1 MKRFTKLLLTMAML
15 VGVSLSTFAERFS
28 YTFAGQTVYYERTEN
43 YTARVDYCPVTVS
56 GGVAIPDEV
65 AYYGTVWGPVTA
77 VASYAFE
84 DCINITAVSLPASVT
99 SIGAYAFKNCT
110 SLTSVMLTASNERV
124 DFSLY
129 AFDGC
134 SDEVYNSYD
143 NAFYIGTGAN
153 PYLYL
158 MKAASTNITS
168 CQIHPD
174 CKYINGD
181 AFRNCD
187 KLTEISIPN
196 TITYIGGHAFDGCT
210 SLTSIIIPG
219 SVTEIS
225 GSAFKGC
232 SSLASLTLNSGVTT
246 IGYQAFN
253 GCSSLTTV
261 TVPRSV
267 TSIGSAAFGGCSA
280 LESIT
285 LPFVGSAAIT
295 SIDVDRYPFG
305 YIFGTTSFE
314 GAVETKQYYKKAGEG
329 SSRSVVYYI
338 PSLLKTVTIDVAA
351 ANDVA
356 IMENAF
362 INCTELTS
370 VSLNQVTSIEKYAF
384 EGCTSLTTITV
395 PQSVTSIARGAFRG
409 CMALETMTL
418 PFPGTQ
424 KYTPDMVETELSEN
438 NGALANGNTGLE
450 CGFLFGTIF
459 QSGNW
464 DPDKLPSTLRTVTF
478 TNCEYL
484 PYNTFH
490 HNANYSDWNITS
502 VTLPNNL
509 ITIGEKAFS
518 NCPGLTSVTIP
529 SNVTTVGENAYEGCA
544 SVTSITTGC
553 TVDLSATKLTF
564 SKDGF
569 NYRVLNKSTVEL
581 TGSSNTTG
589 TVTIPAT
596 VTCGNTFT
604 VISIAEYAFGNGF
617 SNVNLISVPE
627 TVSTIGSHAF
637 SNVPLL
643 FYTGTAEGSPW
654 GALAL
659 CHVIDEDFAYSDAE
673 KTQLVG
679 YLGTGGD
686 VVVPNTVTEIHPATF
701 KNCVGLTSVKIPSS
715 VTSISGSAFSGCT
728 NLTKVT
734 LNNNAI
740 ASKAYT
746 SSSNFKTIFGSQ
758 VEEYVLGEDVTSIGD
773 YAFYGC
779 TSLTS
784 ITIPEIVTSIGEH
797 AFWGCTGLISITI
810 PEDVISIGESAFN
823 GCTGLT
829 SVTIPKNV
837 TSIGA
842 YAFSNCS
849 NAQEFV
855 FEGETP
861 PTFGGSYLF
870 EDSTCPIYV
879 PNASAVTAYKAAV
892 GSRYASRVT
901 IMPVT
906 IIVDGIKY
914 DLQNDGTFAVVANNY
929 SDEIII
935 PSSIDYNGVATAVTS
950 IAANAFENCVGLTTV
965 TIPSSVTSIESDAF
979 SGCTNLTK
987 VTLNSNAIAS
997 KTYTSSS
1004 NLTTI
1009 FGSQVEEYVLGE
1021 DVASIGSYAFYGCT
1035 GLPSVTIPSNVT
1047 SVGGSAF
1054 GGCTNLTK
1062 VTINSNAVA
1071 SKTYTS
1077 SSSFKTIFGTQVTE
1091 YVLGEDVTSIG
1102 GYAFNGC
1109 TGLTS
1114 ITIPEGVTSIGG
1126 SAFDGCTNLT
1136 SIHIPEGVTEIGG
1149 YAFNRCTGLTSVTIP
1164 SSVTTIV
1171 GSAFYYCDNLKKVTI
1186 NSNAIASK
1194 TYTYNSNLGNIF
1206 GQQVTEYVLGDDV
1219 TSIGEYAFDAC
1230 TGLTSV
1236 TIPEGITSIGGSAF
1250 YSCTGLTSITI
1261 PEGITTIDDHTFYNC
1276 KKLTSITI
1284 PENVTSIGNSA
1295 FEDCK
1300 NVQMFV
1306 FERETPPAFGSDVF
1320 KNSTCPIYVPNIS
1333 AVTAYKAADN
1343 MNSYESRVTIVP
1355 TFVVVDGVKYQLQDD
1370 ETFAVVANNYSG
1382 EIVIRDSVEYNGV
1395 ATVVSSIAENVFRNC
1410 TGLTSVTIPNTITSI
1425 RNDEFSGCT
1434 NLTKVILN
1442 SNAIASKGYLSSLN
1456 LGTKFGQQVT
1466 EYVLGENV
1474 TSIGGFAFYDCTGL
1488 TKISIPKTVTTVGA
1502 YAFENCTGLTAIY
1515 IEGDADFSNTE
1526 LEFEHDGFKYRVLTK
1541 NTVAVL
1547 ANSYSGDVVIPE
1559 TVTFGNTFTVKVIV
1573 ADAFSNCTDLTSI
1586 SIPET
1591 VTDLGSFKNCT
1602 NLTSITIPESVTTI
1616 SRNAFS
1622 GCDNLETVI
1631 CNSNNGNFSEITS
1644 LKTAIL
1650 GNSVTTLP
1658 SFYQC
1663 TNLSSITI
1671 PESVTE
1677 IGNKQLYYCK
1687 SLPSLTIPKSVTTIG
1702 NEAFYGCSNLQEII
1716 FEKETPPTFGSS
1728 VFSGSSCPI
1737 YVPNASA
1744 VTAYKAA
1751 ENMDWYASRVKIM
1764 PATLIVDGITYEL
1777 QNDGTFA
1784 VVANNN
1790 SGDVVIRESVDF
1802 NGVATAVTSIAANAF
1817 KDCTDLTAVTIPSSV
1832 TSIESDAFNGCTNL
1846 TKVTINSNALASKT
1860 HTSGSNFK
1868 TIFGSQVTEY
1878 VLGEEVTKIGDY
1890 AFYNYS
1896 GLKSVTIPEG
1906 VTSIGERA
1914 FRDCIGLTSIN
1925 IPEAVTSIGSY
1936 AFYDCS
1942 GLKSVTI
1949 PEGVPSIGEYTFYYC
1964 SGLTSI
1970 TIPESVRSIGN
1981 YAFYHCSNAQEF
1993 VLEGETPP
2001 TFGNYVFE
2009 DSSCPIYVPTADA
2022 VTAYKAKENMS
2033 SYASRVTIM
2042 PTFVV
2047 VDGVKYQL
2055 QDDGT
2060 FAVVANNYS
2069 GEVNT
2074 IRESIDYN
2082 GVATAVTSIAS
2093 SAFKDCT
2100 DLTAVTIP
2108 SSITLIMGDAFTG
2121 CTNLTKVT
2129 INSNTIASKT
2139 YTSSYNLGTIF
2150 GQQVTE
2156 YVLDE
2161 GLTSIGGYAFYDC
2174 TGLTSI
2180 TIPEN
2185 VTSIGVSAFLGC
2197 TGLKSVTI
2205 PEGVTSIGG
2214 SAFHVCTG
2222 LTSVTIPE
2230 SVTEMGYG
2238 VFYNCSNLQEV
2249 VFEGETPPTFGTF
2262 MFYGTSCPIYVP
2274 TEDAV
2279 TAYKKAENMSGYAS
2293 RVKIIPTY
2301 VVVDGIRY
2309 LLKDDGTFAVVA
2321 NNYSGDVVIPSSIDY
2336 NGEETAVTSIGKRAF
2351 YNCEGLTSITIPES
2365 ITSIDDNAFTGCTGL
2380 TSIIINSDASSSF
2393 RYSAGLYFIKDGIKY
2408 HVLDKDNVSV
2418 VANSYSGEV
2427 VIPDSVTFGNTFKIT
2442 SIESKAFDGCTDLT
2456 KVTLNSNAIASKKYT
2471 NSYNL
2476 GTIFGQQVT
2485 EYVLGET
2492 VTSIGEYAFY
2502 GCANMTSVTIPENVT
2517 SIGYYAFYNCSG
2529 LSSVTIPDGVTSI
2542 NNDVFSGCTGLT
2554 SVTIPE
2560 GVTEIARY
2568 AFKGCTG
2575 LTEVTIPSNI
2585 TSINGDA
2592 FNGCSNLTKVTLNSN
2607 AIASWSYTSSY
2618 NLGSKFGTQ
2627 VTEYVLGESVTSIG
2641 NNAFYGCANL
2651 TSVTIPEGVTSINYS
2666 AFYDC
2671 TGLTSITIP
2680 ESVTSIGYYVFQGC
2694 TGLTS
2699 VTINSD
2705 ADLGDAYLYIIKD
2718 GIKYNVLDKNSVKVV
2733 SNSYSG
2739 NVEIPQ
2745 TIIAGNTFNVTT
2757 IDGYAFYNCTD
2768 LTSVTIPES
2777 VTSIGYAAFENCS
2790 SAQEFVFE
2798 GETPPTVGN
2807 YVFYGSSCPI
2817 YVPNASAV
2825 TAYKSAN
2832 NMSNY
2837 ASRVQVMPIY
2847 TIDVVANNDEYG
2859 TVSGSGTYDARIT
2872 PTVTISATAVEPY
2885 QFAYWNED
2893 GSTEATRTIIL
2904 YQNATYTAVFKRA
2917 VTISNITVSEKVYDG
2932 TTSAQ
2937 INYTTEGILE
2947 GDDVTVTCTAS
2958 FDDENVGEEKTVT
2971 LHFELEGEDA
2981 SNYAIAAETTELKS
2995 AITAYTSVEVTITE
3009 NGGTETYDGTEKMVT
3024 GYVVEINTDLYTESD
3039 FTFSGTA
3046 EVKGTNAG
3054 TYEMNIV
3061 ASDFEN
3067 INDNFANVTFTVVD
3081 GTLEIE
3087 KSTETP
3093 NMPEVTAETRLL
3105 NITDVALPEGWA
3117 WADETIA
3124 LVEGE
3129 NSAVANYMGDDADNY
3144 TIKSVTI
3151 TITRLPCLHDG
3162 EYTVVDAQ
3170 EATCL
3175 ADGYT
3180 GDHKCS
3186 ICGVIF
3192 EQGSVIPAE
3201 GHKAG
3206 EPVIENY
3213 TAPTCKEAGSVDT
3226 VYYCTIDGEE
3236 ISRETYVLPI
3246 VDHVPG
3252 KKVAENIVPATTTT
3266 EGSVDSVVYCMV
3278 GGEELSRE
3286 HFVLPVL
3293 DHEHIAGEPVEEN
3306 RIEPTCLVDG
3316 SVDTVVY
3323 CTVNGEELSREHYVL
3338 PATGHIAGEPV
3349 IENYV
3354 APTCTEAG
3362 TVDTLYYC
3370 TIDGDLISRETYALE
3385 AKGHLP
3391 SEKVAKNYVAP
3402 TCLVDG
3408 SVDSVV
3414 TCTVC
3419 GEVLSEEHF
3428 VLPATGHIAGEPVIE
3443 NYVAPTCT
3451 EAGTVDT
3458 VYYCIVDGDLISRE
3472 TYVLPIL
3479 DHVPGKKVAENIIP
3493 ATTTAEGSVDSVVY
3507 CMVGGEELSREH
3519 FVLPVLD
3526 HEHIAGEPVE
3536 ENRTEP
3542 TCLVDGSVDTV
3553 VYCTVNGEELSRE
3566 HYVLPATGHI
3576 VGEPVIE
3583 NYTAPTCTETGS
3595 VDTVYYCTID
3605 GEEISRETY
3614 VLPIL
3619 DHVPGEKVAEN
3630 IIPAT
3635 TTTEGS
3641 VDSVVYCM
3649 VGGEELSREHFV
3661 LPILDHE
3668 HIAGTPVVENYV
3680 APTFTTEGSV
3690 DSVVYCTVCGE
3701 ELSRETFTLP
3711 MLQKAI
3717 EKIEI
3722 LSMPKT
3728 EYIVGEDIDISGAR
3742 IAVTF
3747 NDGSVEEIDLTN
3759 EMLSGFDN
3767 TLVAE
3772 QEITI
3777 TYLTF
3782 TTTIKVTVKDEGTAI
3797 SDVAGDETVI
3807 YAYGHT
3813 IVVKTANTGD
3823 IIVNDM
3829 NGRIIAK
3836 SQSNGDRTEIYVPKV
3851 GVYAVRIGTVS
3862 QKVVIR

>member
-15 VGVSLSTFAERFS
+15 VSASLSTFAERFAH
-28 YTFAGQTVYYERTEN
+28 TFAGQTVYYERTEN

-65 AYYGTVWGPVTA
+65 SYQGAVWGPVTA
-77 VASYAFE
+77 VASNAFE
-84 DCINITAVSLPASVT
+84 DCIYITAVSLPASVT
-99 SIGAYAFKNCT
+99 SIGAGAFKNCT

-124 DFSLY
+124 DFSWY
-129 AFDGC
+129 AFYGC
-134 SDEVYNSYD
+134 SDEVYNSFD
-143 NAFYIGTGAN
+143 NAFYIGTEAN

-158 MKAASTNITS
+158 MKAASTDITS

-174 CKYINGD
+174 CKYINGY
-181 AFRNCD
+181 AFEDCD

-196 TITYIGGHAFDGCT
+196 TITYIGNYAF
-210 SLTSIIIPG
+210 S
-219 SVTEIS
+219 
-225 GSAFKGC
+225 GC
-232 SSLASLTLNSGVTT
+232 SSLASLTLSSNVTT
-246 IGYQAFN
+246 IGQYAYD

-267 TSIGSAAFGGCSA
+267 TSIGSSAFGGCSA

-338 PSLLKTVTIDVAA
+338 PSSLKTVTIDVAA

-509 ITIGEKAFS
+509 TSIGEKAFC

-529 SNVTTVGENAYEGCA
+529 NNVTTVGENAYEGCA
-544 SVTSITTGC
+544 SITSITTGC

-604 VISIAEYAFGNGF
+604 VISIAEYAFGSGF

-627 TVSTIGSHAF
+627 TVSTIGYHAF

-659 CHVIDEDFAYSDAE
+659 CHVIDGDFVYSDGE

-686 VVVPNTVTEIHPATF
+686 VVVPSTVTEIHPATF

-740 ASKAYT
+740 ASKTYT
-746 SSSNFKTIFGSQ
+746 SSSNIKTIFGSQ

-950 IAANAFENCVGLTTV
+950 IAANAFENCVGLTAV

-979 SGCTNLTK
+979 IGCTNLTK

-1071 SKTYTS
+1071 SSGS
-1077 SSSFKTIFGTQVTE
+1077 SLKNIFGTQVPE
-1091 YVLGEDVTSIG
+1091 YVLGEDVTKIG
-1102 GYAFNGC
+1102 NNAFFGC

-1114 ITIPEGVTSIGG
+1114 VTIPEGVTSIGG
-1126 SAFDGCTNLT
+1126 SAFDGCTDLT
-1136 SIHIPEGVTEIGG
+1136 LISLPEGVTEIGG
-1149 YAFNRCTGLTSVTIP
+1149 YAFNRCTSLTSVTIP

-1230 TGLTSV
+1230 TGLASV
-1236 TIPEGITSIGGSAF
+1236 TIPEGVTSIGGSAF

-1261 PEGITTIDDHTFYNC
+1261 PEGVTTIDDYTFYNC

-1284 PENVTSIGNSA
+1284 PEGVTSIGNSA

-1306 FERETPPAFGSDVF
+1306 FEKETPPAFGSDVF
-1320 KNSTCPIYVPNIS
+1320 KNSTCPIYVPNAS
-1333 AVTAYKAADN
+1333 AVTVYKAADN
-1343 MNSYESRVTIVP
+1343 MNSYADRVKIMPTIVI
-1355 TFVVVDGVKYQLQDD
+1355 VDGIKYQLQDD
-1370 ETFAVVANNYSG
+1370 GTFAVIANNYSG
-1382 EIVIRDSVEYNGV
+1382 DVVIPSSIDYNGV
-1395 ATVVSSIAENVFRNC
+1395 ATTVSSIDANAFYGC
-1410 TGLTSVTIPNTITSI
+1410 TDLTAVTIPSSITSI
-1425 RNDEFSGCT
+1425 ESDAFKSCT

-1442 SNAIASKGYLSSLN
+1442 SNAIASNTYTYYSN
-1456 LGTKFGQQVT
+1456 LGNIFGKQVAEYVLGEDVTSIGEYAFYGCTDLTSITIPEGVTSIGNYAFDGCYGLTSVTIPKNVMSIGDYAFYNCTGFTSITIPEGVTTIGSYAFYNCTGLTSVTIPSSVTLIGSDAFKSCTNLTKVTLNSNAVASYNSYNTYNFNFYTIFGFQVT
-1466 EYVLGENV
+1466 EYVLGEGV
-1474 TSIGGFAFYDCTGL
+1474 TS
-1488 TKISIPKTVTTVGA
+1488 
-1502 YAFENCTGLTAIY
+1502 
-1515 IEGDADFSNTE
+1515 
-1526 LEFEHDGFKYRVLTK
+1526 
-1541 NTVAVL
+1541 
-1547 ANSYSGDVVIPE
+1547 
-1559 TVTFGNTFTVKVIV
+1559 
-1573 ADAFSNCTDLTSI
+1573 
-1586 SIPET
+1586 
-1591 VTDLGSFKNCT
+1591 
-1602 NLTSITIPESVTTI
+1602 
-1616 SRNAFS
+1616 
-1622 GCDNLETVI
+1622 
-1631 CNSNNGNFSEITS
+1631 
-1644 LKTAIL
+1644 
-1650 GNSVTTLP
+1650 
-1658 SFYQC
+1658 
-1663 TNLSSITI
+1663 
-1671 PESVTE
+1671 
-1677 IGNKQLYYCK
+1677 
-1687 SLPSLTIPKSVTTIG
+1687 
-1702 NEAFYGCSNLQEII
+1702 
-1716 FEKETPPTFGSS
+1716 
-1728 VFSGSSCPI
+1728 
-1737 YVPNASA
+1737 
-1744 VTAYKAA
+1744 
-1751 ENMDWYASRVKIM
+1751 
-1764 PATLIVDGITYEL
+1764 
-1777 QNDGTFA
+1777 
-1784 VVANNN
+1784 
-1790 SGDVVIRESVDF
+1790 
-1802 NGVATAVTSIAANAF
+1802 
-1817 KDCTDLTAVTIPSSV
+1817 
-1832 TSIESDAFNGCTNL
+1832 
-1846 TKVTINSNALASKT
+1846 
-1860 HTSGSNFK
+1860 
-1868 TIFGSQVTEY
+1868 
-1878 VLGEEVTKIGDY
+1878 IGDY
-1890 AFYNYS
+1890 AFY
-1896 GLKSVTIPEG
+1896 GCTRLTSVTIPEG
-1906 VTSIGERA
+1906 VTSIGNNT
-1914 FRDCIGLTSIN
+1914 FYNCTDLTSIT
-1925 IPEAVTSIGSY
+1925 IPEGVTSIGNS
-1936 AFYDCS
+1936 AFYGCT
-1942 GLKSVTI
+1942 GLTSVTI
-1949 PEGVPSIGEYTFYYC
+1949 PEGVTSIGNSAFYNC
-1964 SGLTSI
+1964 KKLTSI
-1970 TIPESVRSIGN
+1970 IIPESVRSIGN
-1981 YAFYHCSNAQEF
+1981 YVFYNCSKVQEF
-1993 VLEGETPP
+1993 VFEDETPP
-2001 TFGNYVFE
+2001 TFGTKVFYG
-2009 DSSCPIYVPTADA
+2009 SSCPIYVPTLEA
-2022 VTAYKAKENMS
+2022 VTAYKAADNMS
-2033 SYASRVTIM
+2033 DYKSRIRVM
-2042 PTFVV
+2042 PIFVV

-2055 QDDGT
+2055 LDNGT

-2082 GVATAVTSIAS
+2082 GVATAVTSIAAN
-2093 SAFKDCT
+2093 AFYGCT
-2100 DLTAVTIP
+2100 DLTSVTIP
-2108 SSITLIMGDAFTG
+2108 SSITSIESDAFKS
-2121 CTNLTKVT
+2121 CTNLTKV
-2129 INSNTIASKT
+2129 I
-2139 YTSSYNLGTIF
+2139 
-2150 GQQVTE
+2150 
-2156 YVLDE
+2156 
-2161 GLTSIGGYAFYDC
+2161 
-2174 TGLTSI
+2174 
-2180 TIPEN
+2180 
-2185 VTSIGVSAFLGC
+2185 
-2197 TGLKSVTI
+2197 
-2205 PEGVTSIGG
+2205 
-2214 SAFHVCTG
+2214 
-2222 LTSVTIPE
+2222 
-2230 SVTEMGYG
+2230 
-2238 VFYNCSNLQEV
+2238 
-2249 VFEGETPPTFGTF
+2249 
-2262 MFYGTSCPIYVP
+2262 
-2274 TEDAV
+2274 
-2279 TAYKKAENMSGYAS
+2279 
-2293 RVKIIPTY
+2293 
-2301 VVVDGIRY
+2301 
-2309 LLKDDGTFAVVA
+2309 
-2321 NNYSGDVVIPSSIDY
+2321 
-2336 NGEETAVTSIGKRAF
+2336 
-2351 YNCEGLTSITIPES
+2351 
-2365 ITSIDDNAFTGCTGL
+2365 
-2380 TSIIINSDASSSF
+2380 
-2393 RYSAGLYFIKDGIKY
+2393 
-2408 HVLDKDNVSV
+2408 
-2418 VANSYSGEV
+2418 
-2427 VIPDSVTFGNTFKIT
+2427 
-2442 SIESKAFDGCTDLT
+2442 
-2456 KVTLNSNAIASKKYT
+2456 LNSNAIASKQYT
-2471 NSYNL
+2471 SSSNL
-2476 GTIFGQQVT
+2476 KNIFGSQVT
-2485 EYVLGET
+2485 EYVLGEG

-2502 GCANMTSVTIPENVT
+2502 GCTDLTSITIPEGVT
-2517 SIGYYAFYNCSG
+2517 SIGNYAFY
-2529 LSSVTIPDGVTSI
+2529 
-2542 NNDVFSGCTGLT
+2542 GCYGLT

-2560 GVTEIARY
+2560 GVTEIGY
-2568 AFKGCTG
+2568 
-2575 LTEVTIPSNI
+2575 
-2585 TSINGDA
+2585 
-2592 FNGCSNLTKVTLNSN
+2592 
-2607 AIASWSYTSSY
+2607 
-2618 NLGSKFGTQ
+2618 
-2627 VTEYVLGESVTSIG
+2627 
-2641 NNAFYGCANL
+2641 NAFQN
-2651 TSVTIPEGVTSINYS
+2651 
-2666 AFYDC
+2666 C

-2680 ESVTSIGYYVFQGC
+2680 SSITTIRTYAFSDCTNLTKVTLYSNAVVSGDYTLSNMFGRVTEFIIGSDVTEIGNYVF
-2694 TGLTS
+2694 
-2699 VTINSD
+2699 
-2705 ADLGDAYLYIIKD
+2705 
-2718 GIKYNVLDKNSVKVV
+2718 
-2733 SNSYSG
+2733 G
-2739 NVEIPQ
+2739 NCKMVQ
-2745 TIIAGNTFNVTT
+2745 K
-2757 IDGYAFYNCTD
+2757 
-2768 LTSVTIPES
+2768 
-2777 VTSIGYAAFENCS
+2777 
-2790 SAQEFVFE
+2790 FVFE
-2798 GETPPTVGN
+2798 GETPPTFG
-2807 YVFYGSSCPI
+2807 YSVFYGSSCPI
-2817 YVPNASAV
+2817 YVPTLEAV
-2825 TAYKSAN
+2825 TAYKAAN
-2832 NMSNY
+2832 NMSSF

-2847 TIDVVANNDEYG
+2847 TISVVANNDEYG
-2859 TVSGSGTYDARIT
+2859 TVSGGGTYNALIT
-2872 PTVTISATAVEPY
+2872 PTVTISAMAIEPY

-2893 GSTEATRTIIL
+2893 GSTEATRTITITE
-2904 YQNATYTAVFKRA
+2904 NATYTAVFKRA
-2917 VTISNITVSEKVYDG
+2917 ITISNISAAEKVYDG
-2932 TTSAQ
+2932 TTAAQ
-2937 INYTTEGILE
+2937 INYTTDGILE
-2947 GDDVTVTCTAS
+2947 GDDVTVNCTAS
-2958 FDDENVGEEKTVT
+2958 FDDKNVGIEKTVT

-2981 SNYAIAAETTELKS
+2981 SNYTIVAETTDLKANITPAPLALIDLTALNKVYDGTTTATVTYSANGIVENDDVTVEPTATFADKNVGDDKVVTYSFAKSGEDADNYTLSVETVDLKANITAKEISINEIVANDKEYDGTTTATATFTMVGAIENEDVAVNYTATFDDKNAEENKTVSLTFELAGEDIANYVLASSTATATAEVTAKS
-2995 AITAYTSVEVTITE
+2995 IAVSNITAGEKVYDGETTATLAFELDGVLENDEVEVYYTANFADENVGEDKAVTFNFAKSGADEANYELAVEATEPKAAITAYTSVEVTITE
-3009 NGGTETYDGTEKMVT
+3009 NSGTETYDGTEKTVT
-3024 GYVVEINTDLYTESD
+3024 GYTVEINTELYTESD
-3039 FTFSGTA
+3039 FAFNGTA
-3046 EVKGTNAG
+3046 EVRGTNAG
-3054 TYEMNIV
+3054 EYEMNIV

-3067 INDNFANVTFTVVD
+3067 TNTNFADVKFTVVD
-3081 GTLEIE
+3081 CKLTIE
-3087 KSTETP
+3087 KSAETP

-3117 WADETIA
+3117 WADETLA

-3129 NSAVANYMGDDADNY
+3129 NSAVANYVGDDAGNY
-3144 TIKSVTI
+3144 TVESVTI

-3162 EYTVVDAQ
+3162 EYTIVDAK
-3170 EATCL
+3170 EATCT

-3186 ICGVIF
+3186 ICGAIF
-3192 EQGSVIPAE
+3192 EQGSVIPAKGHNAGE
-3201 GHKAG
+3201 PVIENYIAPTCKEAGSVDTVYYCTIDGDLISRETYVLPIVDHVPGKKVAENIIPATTTTEGSVDSVVYCMVGGEELSREHFVLPILDHEHIAGEPVVENYVAPTCTEAGAVDTVVYCTVNGEELSREHYVLPAPGHQPSEKVAKNYIAPTCLVAGSVDSVITCLVCGEVLSNEHFDLPATGHIAGEPVIENYTAPTCKEAGSVDTLYYCTIDGDLISKETYVLPILDHVPGDKVAENIIPATTTTEGSVDSVVYCMVGGEELSREHFVLPILDHEHIAGAPKEENRKEPTCLVDGSVDTVVYCTVNGEELSREHYVLPAPGHKAG

-3246 VDHVPG
+3246 LDHVPG

-3266 EGSVDSVVYCMV
+3266 EGSVDSVVYCM
-3278 GGEELSRE
+3278 
-3286 HFVLPVL
+3286 
-3293 DHEHIAGEPVEEN
+3293 I
-3306 RIEPTCLVDG
+3306 
-3316 SVDTVVY
+3316 
-3323 CTVNGEELSREHYVL
+3323 
-3338 PATGHIAGEPV
+3338 
-3349 IENYV
+3349 
-3354 APTCTEAG
+3354 
-3362 TVDTLYYC
+3362 
-3370 TIDGDLISRETYALE
+3370 
-3385 AKGHLP
+3385 
-3391 SEKVAKNYVAP
+3391 
-3402 TCLVDG
+3402 
-3408 SVDSVV
+3408 
-3414 TCTVC
+3414 
-3419 GEVLSEEHF
+3419 
-3428 VLPATGHIAGEPVIE
+3428 
-3443 NYVAPTCT
+3443 
-3451 EAGTVDT
+3451 
-3458 VYYCIVDGDLISRE
+3458 
-3472 TYVLPIL
+3472 
-3479 DHVPGKKVAENIIP
+3479 
-3493 ATTTAEGSVDSVVY
+3493 
-3507 CMVGGEELSREH
+3507 
-3519 FVLPVLD
+3519 
-3526 HEHIAGEPVE
+3526 
-3536 ENRTEP
+3536 
-3542 TCLVDGSVDTV
+3542 
-3553 VYCTVNGEELSRE
+3553 
-3566 HYVLPATGHI
+3566 
-3576 VGEPVIE
+3576 
-3583 NYTAPTCTETGS
+3583 
-3595 VDTVYYCTID
+3595 
-3605 GEEISRETY
+3605 
-3614 VLPIL
+3614 
-3619 DHVPGEKVAEN
+3619 
-3630 IIPAT
+3630 
-3635 TTTEGS
+3635 
-3641 VDSVVYCM
+3641 
-3649 VGGEELSREHFV
+3649 GGEELSREHFV

-3728 EYIVGEDIDISGAR
+3728 EYTVGEELDITGAKIS
-3742 IAVTF
+3742 VTF

-3759 EMLSGFDN
+3759 EMLTGFDN

-3813 IVVKTANTGD
+3813 IVVKTTNTGD
-3823 IIVNDM
+3823 IIVNDV
-3829 NGRIIAK
+3829 NGRIVAK

>member
-1 MKRFTKLLLTMAML
+1 MKRFSKLLLTMAML

-210 SLTSIIIPG
+210 SLTSITIPG

-246 IGYQAFN
+246 IGYQAFY

-267 TSIGSAAFGGCSA
+267 TSIGERAFGGCSA

-285 LPFVGSAAIT
+285 LPFVGGAAVT
-295 SIDVDRYPFG
+295 SIDVDRYLFG
-305 YIFGTTSFE
+305 YIFGTANFE
-314 GAVETKQYYKKAGEG
+314 GAVETAQYYKKAGEG

-338 PSLLKTVTIDVAA
+338 PSSLKTVTIDAA
-351 ANDVA
+351 SANDVA

-395 PQSVTSIARGAFRG
+395 PKSVTSIARGAFYN
-409 CMALETMTL
+409 CPSLESMTL

-464 DPDKLPSTLRTVTF
+464 SPNKLPSTLRTVTF

-490 HNANYSDWNITS
+490 HNSNYSNWNITS
-502 VTLPNNL
+502 VNLPNNL
-509 ITIGEKAFS
+509 TTIGEKAFA
-518 NCPGLTSVTIP
+518 NCPELTSVTIP
-529 SNVTTVGENAYEGCA
+529 NNVTTVGENAYEGCTA
-544 SVTSITTGC
+544 ITSITTGC

-569 NYRVLNKSTVEL
+569 NYRVLNKNTVEL

-604 VISIAEYAFGNGF
+604 VISIAEYAFGSGF

-627 TVSTIGSHAF
+627 TVSTIGYHAF

-659 CHVIDEDFAYSDAE
+659 CHVIDGDFAYSDAE

-686 VVVPNTVTEIHPATF
+686 VVVPSTVTEIHPATF

-734 LNNNAI
+734 LNSNAI
-740 ASKAYT
+740 ASKTYT
-746 SSSNFKTIFGSQ
+746 SSSNIKTIFGSQ

-784 ITIPEIVTSIGEH
+784 ITIPESVTSIGEH

-950 IAANAFENCVGLTTV
+950 IAANAFENCVGLTAV

-979 SGCTNLTK
+979 IGCTNLTK

-997 KTYTSSS
+997 KAYTSSS

-1035 GLPSVTIPSNVT
+1035 GLPSVIIPSNVT

-1071 SKTYTS
+1071 SSGS
-1077 SSSFKTIFGTQVTE
+1077 SLKNIFGTQVPE
-1091 YVLGEDVTSIG
+1091 YVLGEDVTKIG
-1102 GYAFNGC
+1102 NNAFFGC

-1114 ITIPEGVTSIGG
+1114 VTIPEGVTSIGG
-1126 SAFDGCTNLT
+1126 SAFDGCTDLT
-1136 SIHIPEGVTEIGG
+1136 SISLPEGVTEIGG
-1149 YAFNRCTGLTSVTIP
+1149 YAFNRCTSLTSVTIP

-1236 TIPEGITSIGGSAF
+1236 TIPEGVTSIGGSAF

-1261 PEGITTIDDHTFYNC
+1261 PEGLTTIDDYTFYNC

-1284 PENVTSIGNSA
+1284 PEGVTSIGNSA

-1306 FERETPPAFGSDVF
+1306 FERETPPAFGNDVF
-1320 KNSTCPIYVPNIS
+1320 KNST
-1333 AVTAYKAADN
+1333 
-1343 MNSYESRVTIVP
+1343 
-1355 TFVVVDGVKYQLQDD
+1355 
-1370 ETFAVVANNYSG
+1370 
-1382 EIVIRDSVEYNGV
+1382 
-1395 ATVVSSIAENVFRNC
+1395 
-1410 TGLTSVTIPNTITSI
+1410 
-1425 RNDEFSGCT
+1425 
-1434 NLTKVILN
+1434 
-1442 SNAIASKGYLSSLN
+1442 
-1456 LGTKFGQQVT
+1456 
-1466 EYVLGENV
+1466 
-1474 TSIGGFAFYDCTGL
+1474 
-1488 TKISIPKTVTTVGA
+1488 
-1502 YAFENCTGLTAIY
+1502 
-1515 IEGDADFSNTE
+1515 
-1526 LEFEHDGFKYRVLTK
+1526 
-1541 NTVAVL
+1541 
-1547 ANSYSGDVVIPE
+1547 
-1559 TVTFGNTFTVKVIV
+1559 
-1573 ADAFSNCTDLTSI
+1573 
-1586 SIPET
+1586 
-1591 VTDLGSFKNCT
+1591 
-1602 NLTSITIPESVTTI
+1602 
-1616 SRNAFS
+1616 
-1622 GCDNLETVI
+1622 
-1631 CNSNNGNFSEITS
+1631 
-1644 LKTAIL
+1644 
-1650 GNSVTTLP
+1650 
-1658 SFYQC
+1658 
-1663 TNLSSITI
+1663 
-1671 PESVTE
+1671 
-1677 IGNKQLYYCK
+1677 
-1687 SLPSLTIPKSVTTIG
+1687 
-1702 NEAFYGCSNLQEII
+1702 
-1716 FEKETPPTFGSS
+1716 
-1728 VFSGSSCPI
+1728 CPI

-1751 ENMDWYASRVKIM
+1751 DNMNSYADRVKIM
-1764 PATLIVDGITYEL
+1764 PTIVIVDGIKYQL
-1777 QNDGTFA
+1777 QDDGTFA
-1784 VVANNN
+1784 VIANDY
-1790 SGDVVIRESVDF
+1790 SGDVVIPSSIDF
-1802 NGVATAVTSIAANAF
+1802 NGVATTVSSIAANAF
-1817 KDCTDLTAVTIPSSV
+1817 YGCTDLTAVTIPSSI
-1832 TSIESDAFNGCTNL
+1832 TSIGSDAFKSCTNL
-1846 TKVTINSNALASKT
+1846 TKVILNSNAIASNT
-1860 HTSGSNFK
+1860 YTYYSNLGN
-1868 TIFGSQVTEY
+1868 IFGQQVTEY
-1878 VLGEEVTKIGDY
+1878 VLGEDVTSIGEY
-1890 AFYNYS
+1890 AFYGSTDLTSITIPEGVTSIGGHAFYGCT
-1896 GLKSVTIPEG
+1896 GLTSVTIPEG
-1906 VTSIGERA
+1906 VTSIGNSA
-1914 FRDCIGLTSIN
+1914 FYNCTGFTSITIPEGVTLIGSNAFYGCTGLTSVT
-1925 IPEAVTSIGSY
+1925 IPSSVTLIGSEAFKGCTNLTKVTLNSNAVASNSYTSEYDNFYTIFGFQVTEYVLGEGVTSIGNA
-1936 AFYDCS
+1936 AFYNC
-1942 GLKSVTI
+1942 KRVTSVTI
-1949 PEGVPSIGEYTFYYC
+1949 PEGVTSIGNNAFYNCTDLTSITLPEGVTSIGISAFYGC
-1964 SGLTSI
+1964 TGLTSVTIPEGVISIENSAFYNCKKLTSI

-1981 YAFYHCSNAQEF
+1981 FVFYGCSNVQEF
-1993 VLEGETPP
+1993 VFEGETPP
-2001 TFGNYVFE
+2001 TFGTKVFYG
-2009 DSSCPIYVPTADA
+2009 SSCPIYVPTLEA
-2022 VTAYKAKENMS
+2022 VTAYKAADNMS
-2033 SYASRVTIM
+2033 DYKSRIRVM
-2042 PTFVV
+2042 PIFVV
-2047 VDGVKYQL
+2047 VDGIKYQL
-2055 QDDGT
+2055 LDNGT

-2069 GEVNT
+2069 GEVV
-2074 IRESIDYN
+2074 IPSSINYN
-2082 GVATAVTSIAS
+2082 GAATAVTSIAAN
-2093 SAFKDCT
+2093 AFYGCT

-2108 SSITLIMGDAFTG
+2108 SSITSIESDAFKS

-2129 INSNTIASKT
+2129 INSNAVASSG
-2139 YTSSYNLGTIF
+2139 SSLKNIF
-2150 GQQVTE
+2150 GTQV
-2156 YVLDE
+2156 
-2161 GLTSIGGYAFYDC
+2161 
-2174 TGLTSI
+2174 
-2180 TIPEN
+2180 P
-2185 VTSIGVSAFLGC
+2185 
-2197 TGLKSVTI
+2197 
-2205 PEGVTSIGG
+2205 
-2214 SAFHVCTG
+2214 
-2222 LTSVTIPE
+2222 
-2230 SVTEMGYG
+2230 
-2238 VFYNCSNLQEV
+2238 
-2249 VFEGETPPTFGTF
+2249 
-2262 MFYGTSCPIYVP
+2262 
-2274 TEDAV
+2274 
-2279 TAYKKAENMSGYAS
+2279 
-2293 RVKIIPTY
+2293 
-2301 VVVDGIRY
+2301 
-2309 LLKDDGTFAVVA
+2309 
-2321 NNYSGDVVIPSSIDY
+2321 
-2336 NGEETAVTSIGKRAF
+2336 
-2351 YNCEGLTSITIPES
+2351 
-2365 ITSIDDNAFTGCTGL
+2365 
-2380 TSIIINSDASSSF
+2380 
-2393 RYSAGLYFIKDGIKY
+2393 
-2408 HVLDKDNVSV
+2408 
-2418 VANSYSGEV
+2418 
-2427 VIPDSVTFGNTFKIT
+2427 
-2442 SIESKAFDGCTDLT
+2442 
-2456 KVTLNSNAIASKKYT
+2456 
-2471 NSYNL
+2471 
-2476 GTIFGQQVT
+2476 
-2485 EYVLGET
+2485 EYVLGED
-2492 VTSIGEYAFY
+2492 VTKIGNNAFY
-2502 GCANMTSVTIPENVT
+2502 
-2517 SIGYYAFYNCSG
+2517 
-2529 LSSVTIPDGVTSI
+2529 
-2542 NNDVFSGCTGLT
+2542 GCTGLT

-2560 GVTEIARY
+2560 GVT
-2568 AFKGCTG
+2568 
-2575 LTEVTIPSNI
+2575 
-2585 TSINGDA
+2585 
-2592 FNGCSNLTKVTLNSN
+2592 
-2607 AIASWSYTSSY
+2607 
-2618 NLGSKFGTQ
+2618 
-2627 VTEYVLGESVTSIG
+2627 SIG
-2641 NNAFYGCANL
+2641 NYAFYGCYGL
-2651 TSVTIPEGVTSINYS
+2651 TSVTIPEGVTEIGYN
-2666 AFYDC
+2666 AFQNC

-2680 ESVTSIGYYVFQGC
+2680 SSITTIRTDAFSDCTNLTKVTLYSNAVVSGNYTLSNMFGRVTEFVIGSDVTEIGNYVF
-2694 TGLTS
+2694 
-2699 VTINSD
+2699 
-2705 ADLGDAYLYIIKD
+2705 
-2718 GIKYNVLDKNSVKVV
+2718 
-2733 SNSYSG
+2733 G
-2739 NVEIPQ
+2739 NCKMVQ
-2745 TIIAGNTFNVTT
+2745 K
-2757 IDGYAFYNCTD
+2757 
-2768 LTSVTIPES
+2768 
-2777 VTSIGYAAFENCS
+2777 
-2790 SAQEFVFE
+2790 FVFE
-2798 GETPPTVGN
+2798 GETPPTFG
-2807 YVFYGSSCPI
+2807 YSVFYGSSCPI
-2817 YVPNASAV
+2817 YVPTLEAV
-2825 TAYKSAN
+2825 TAYKAAN
-2832 NMSNY
+2832 NMSSF

-2847 TIDVVANNDEYG
+2847 TISVVANNDEYG
-2859 TVSGSGTYDARIT
+2859 TVSGGGTYNALIT
-2872 PTVTISATAVEPY
+2872 PTVTISATAIEPY

-2893 GSTEATRTIIL
+2893 GNTEATRTITL
-2904 YQNATYTAVFKRA
+2904 TADRTFTAVFKRA
-2917 VTISNITVSEKVYDG
+2917 LTISNISAAGKVYDG
-2932 TTSAQ
+2932 TTAAQ
-2937 INYTTEGILE
+2937 INYTSEGILD
-2947 GDDVTVTCTAS
+2947 GDDVTVNCTAS
-2958 FDDENVGEEKTVT
+2958 FDDKNVGIEKTVT

-2981 SNYAIAAETTELKS
+2981 SNYTIVAETTELKANITPAPLALIDLTALNKVYDGTTTATVTYTANGIVENDDVTVEPTATFADKNVNENIAVTYSFALSGDDADNYTLSVETVDLKANITAKAITVSEIVAESKEYDGTTTATATFTTAGAIETEDVTVNYTATFDDKNAGENKSVSLTFELAGEDIANYVLASSTATATAEITAKSIAISNITAGEKVYDGETTATLTFELDGILENDEVEVSYTANFADENVGDDKAVTYSFAKSGENADNYTLSVETTELKS
-2995 AITAYTSVEVTITE
+2995 AITAYSSVEVTITE
-3009 NGGTETYDGTEKMVT
+3009 NSGTETYDGTEKIVT
-3024 GYVVEINTDLYTESD
+3024 GYAVEINSELYKESD
-3039 FTFSGTA
+3039 FAFNGTA

-3081 GTLEIE
+3081 GTLKIE
-3087 KSTETP
+3087 KSAETP

-3105 NITDVALPEGWA
+3105 NITDVTLPEGWA

-3192 EQGSVIPAE
+3192 EQGSVIPAK
-3201 GHKAG
+3201 GHNAG
-3206 EPVIENY
+3206 EPVVENY
-3213 TAPTCKEAGSVDT
+3213 NAPTCTETGSVDT
-3226 VYYCTIDGEE
+3226 VYYCTIDGDL

-3252 KKVAENIVPATTTT
+3252 KKVAENIIPATTTT

-3370 TIDGDLISRETYALE
+3370 TIDGDLISRETYVLE

-3443 NYVAPTCT
+3443 NYTAPTCK
-3451 EAGTVDT
+3451 EA
-3458 VYYCIVDGDLISRE
+3458 
-3472 TYVLPIL
+3472 
-3479 DHVPGKKVAENIIP
+3479 
-3493 ATTTAEGSVDSVVY
+3493 
-3507 CMVGGEELSREH
+3507 
-3519 FVLPVLD
+3519 
-3526 HEHIAGEPVE
+3526 
-3536 ENRTEP
+3536 
-3542 TCLVDGSVDTV
+3542 GSVDT
-3553 VYCTVNGEELSRE
+3553 L
-3566 HYVLPATGHI
+3566 
-3576 VGEPVIE
+3576 
-3583 NYTAPTCTETGS
+3583 
-3595 VDTVYYCTID
+3595 YYCTID
-3605 GEEISRETY
+3605 GDLISKETY

-3649 VGGEELSREHFV
+3649 IGGEELSREHFVLPVLDHEHVAGEPVEKNRIEPTCLVDGSVDTVVYCTVNGEELSREHYVLPATGHKAGEPVIENYTAPTCTEAGSVDTVYYCTIDGDLISRKTYVLPIVDHVPGEKVAENIIPATTTTEGSVDSVVYCMIGGEELSREHFV

-3728 EYIVGEDIDISGAR
+3728 EYIVGEDFDISGAR

-3807 YAYGHT
+3807 YAYGHI
-3813 IVVKTANTGD
+3813 IVVKTTATGD

-3829 NGRIIAK
+3829 NGRIVAK